1 MKVREGY
8 VLRSVLDEKI
18 VLPKGEE
25 MVDFSGA
32 IVLSDSVAFIWEHL
46 QQDVEK
52 EELLDFVTAEFDVE
66 RKTAEQDLDA
76 LLKRLDEYGVLEKGT
91 A

>member
-1 MKVREGY
+1 MGSFHFLQDGRITKVKVREGY

-32 IVLSDSVAFIWEHL
+32 IVLA
-46 QQDVEK
+46 
-52 EELLDFVTAEFDVE
+52 AG
-66 RKTAEQDLDA
+66 R
-76 LLKRLDEYGVLEKGT
+76 
-91 A
+91 